1 MDISQHKFLVT
12 GGAGFIGSNI
22 VEYLLTFG
30 AGHVRVLD
38 NLSNGYVEN
47 INEFKKHTN
56 FEFIHGD
63 IRDFDT
69 CVKAVEGIDFISH
82 QAALGSVPRSIQDP
96 INSNSVNVSGFL
108 NMLVAA
114 KESKSLKRMIYAASS
129 STYGD
134 SKELPKVEGREGKP
148 LSPYAVTKAVNEY
161 YAEVFSMVYG
171 FHTIGLR
178 YFNVFGPRQNP
189 KNPYAA
195 VIPIFCKNFLD
206 NNSPTI
212 NGDGETSRDFTFVEN
227 AVQANIRTLL
237 FGQNEK
243 DELNKHEV
251 FNVAC
256 GDQVTLNEMIVMLQ
270 SIAKKEIQPIYGPE
284 RPGDVRHSR
293 AQITKSEEIFG
304 YSPRF
309 RFEEGL
315 ELVYQW
321 YGEQDEFPE

>member
-1 MDISQHKFLVT
+1 
-12 GGAGFIGSNI
+12 
-22 VEYLLTFG
+22 
-30 AGHVRVLD
+30 
-38 NLSNGYVEN
+38 
-47 INEFKKHTN
+47 
-56 FEFIHGD
+56 
-63 IRDFDT
+63 
-69 CVKAVEGIDFISH
+69 
-82 QAALGSVPRSIQDP
+82 
-96 INSNSVNVSGFL
+96 
-108 NMLVAA
+108 
-114 KESKSLKRMIYAASS
+114 
-129 STYGD
+129 
-134 SKELPKVEGREGKP
+134 
-148 LSPYAVTKAVNEY
+148 
-161 YAEVFSMVYG
+161 MVYG